1 MESLIGRLDE
11 LIWYVAYGSN
21 INAIRFQKY
30 LDQMEGKPPL
40 PNSRIMMIP
49 YQLYFD
55 KQSNLWHQK
64 GVAFLNDQVSG
75 ITYGKAYSM
84 TVKQFYE
91 LQKLEGPWYSQIVHL
106 GAFAGRKAY
115 SFTQEKHESRNQ
127 PSDLYLQTIIDG
139 LVEAYPDFTKEDFMK
154 YLKTAMNH

>member
-1 MESLIGRLDE
+1 MESLIGRLDD

-21 INAIRFQKY
+21 INATRFKKY
-30 LDQMEGKPPL
+30 LDQMEDKPPL
-40 PNSRIMMIP
+40 PDSRIMMIP

-55 KQSNLWHQK
+55 HQSSLWQQK

-75 ITYGKAYSM
+75 VTYGKAYSM
-84 TVKQFYE
+84 TVKQFYA

-115 SFTQEKHESRNQ
+115 SLTQIKHEGRNQ

-139 LVEAYPDFTKEDFMK
+139 LVEGYPDFTKEDFMK